1 MTLINVFLFYYYRM
15 KREVDSS
22 LVERGVAERVRLTK
36 GYDHKRDELMKQHEH
51 VREALIQ
58 HRTEVCI

>member
-1 MTLINVFLFYYYRM
+1 M